1 MTGKF
6 ITLEGPEGSGKTT
19 VSKELAKILNE
30 SGYKVL
36 LTREPGGV
44 DIAEQIRN
52 VILDKKNTKMDAR
65 TEALLYAA
73 ARRQH
78 LVEKVLP
85 ALKEGYIVLCDRF
98 VDSSL
103 AYQGVARNLGIDEV
117 YNMNLFAINDVM
129 PDKTLFFDIDS
140 TLVPVLVIGVLY
152 LLLAAVIPL
161 IVLHFFNKGK
171 IGRASCRERV

>member
-1 MTGKF
+1 MNQDIKSY
-6 ITLEGPEGSGKTT
+6 LQHK
-19 VSKELAKILNE
+19 
-30 SGYKVL
+30 
-36 LTREPGGV
+36 PGGV

-52 VILDKKNTKMDAR
+52 VILDKKNIKMDAR

-103 AYQGVARNLGIDEV
+103 AYQGACRTLGIGFI
-117 YNMNLFAINDVM
+117 NMNLFRY
-129 PDKTLFFDIDS
+129 K
-140 TLVPVLVIGVLY
+140 
-152 LLLAAVIPL
+152 
-161 IVLHFFNKGK
+161 
-171 IGRASCRERV
+171 RCWR